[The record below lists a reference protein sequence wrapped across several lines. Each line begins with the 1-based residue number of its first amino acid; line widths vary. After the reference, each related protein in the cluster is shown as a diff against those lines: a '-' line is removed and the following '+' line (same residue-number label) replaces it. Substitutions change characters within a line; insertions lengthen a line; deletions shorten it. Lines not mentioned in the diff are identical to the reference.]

1 MSKKENVSNEVNT
14 SKEKNRKK
22 AILVIVGVILLAII
36 LFLLWFFNRKFD
48 VVFDLNNGTEKITV
62 QVKYNHIVDNKD
74 IKTKEDL
81 GEKFVDWYEIIEVKD
96 NEEILTEKPFDF
108 ETKIKRNTKLKAT
121 YESAVE
127 TITITF
133 DSRGGSSVDAIVI
146 NKGAALTLP
155 ANPTYA
161 GYKFTGWEDLTGTI
175 IDNKKEMY
183 ENTILYAKWEKIEE
197 EKPIQKPQPTKPTES
212 EQPKEEKI
220 SLSLSNKLLHRNGV
234 NTSKATAT
242 TENVNGNV
250 VYSVNNSCVSI
261 NSSTGDITA
270 NNSGES
276 CKNGGIVTVTATTPG
291 GKTAS
296 ATLTLEQ
303 DLILSVTSGNESKTI
318 TSNGWFT
325 ASTATFEIIPNIDVT
340 WTAKCVY
347 YSDCKYTGST
357 ATLKRAFRGGFEQEI
372 RSTGE
377 IKKDAVLVTAK
388 TAAGQHMDYKISKL
402 AN

>member
-1 MSKKENVSNEVNT
+1 MAKKEKISNEVNT
-14 SKEKNRKK
+14 SKEKNKKK
-22 AILVIVGVILLAII
+22 AILVIVGIILLAII

-48 VVFDLNNGTEKITV
+48 VIFDLNNGTEKIMV
-62 QVKYNHIVDNKD
+62 QVKYNNVVDNKD

-81 GEKFVDWYEIIEVKD
+81 GEKFIDWYEIIEVKD
-96 NEEILTEKPFDF
+96 NEEILSEKPFDF
-108 ETKIKRNTKLKAT
+108 ETKIKKNTKLKAT
-121 YESAVE
+121 YEGAVE

-133 DSRGGSSVDAIVI
+133 DSRGGSSVDAVVI
-146 NKGAALTLP
+146 NKGALLTLP

-161 GYKFTGWEDLTGTI
+161 GYNFIGWEDSTGTI
-175 IDNKKEMY
+175 VGDKREMHK
-183 ENTILYAKWEKIEE
+183 NTILYANWEKIEE
-197 EKPIQKPQPTKPTES
+197 EKPIQKPQPTQPK
-212 EQPKEEKI
+212 QPKEEKI
-220 SLSLSNKLLHRNGV
+220 SLSLSNKLLHRNGT

-242 TENVNGNV
+242 TENVSGNV

-270 NNSGES
+270 NNGNES
-276 CKNGGIVTVTATTPG
+276 CKNGGIVTVTATTPR

-296 ATLTLEQ
+296 ANLTLEQ

-325 ASTATFEIIPNIDVT
+325 APATTFEIIPNIDVT
-340 WTAKCVY
+340 WTTKCVY

-388 TAAGQHMDYKISKL
+388 QLQDNILIIRYQ
-402 AN
+402 N